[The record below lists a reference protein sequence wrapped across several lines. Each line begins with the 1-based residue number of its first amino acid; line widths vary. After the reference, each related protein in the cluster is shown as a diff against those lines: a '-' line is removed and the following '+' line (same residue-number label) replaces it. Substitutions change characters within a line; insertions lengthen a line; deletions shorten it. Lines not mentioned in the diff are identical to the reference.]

1 MRITESSVLRL
12 KQCHE
17 EADGVPVEFH
27 IVGSSYTIDQLKK
40 AASDYGLKRVVFHG
54 IKTTDE
60 LNEMYEA
67 FDVGL
72 GCLALHRRNA
82 DIDTTLKII
91 EYYCRG
97 IPAVTSGTGPYRDA
111 SMTIKVPDNEEEVDI
126 GEIYSA
132 WKKIPRESLL
142 QLSAVLC
149 DFEDTLGKRVDLV
162 TTRSLEKPIRMPSD
176 QYFRNNLQNE
186 RIEIY
191 AVA

>member
-1 MRITESSVLRL
+1 MVAVGTLYPYHGYDRVLKGL

-60 LNEMYEA
+60 LNEMYES
-67 FDVGL
+67 FDVVL

-111 SMTIKVPDNEEEVDI
+111 SMTITVPDNEEAVDI

-142 QLSAVLC
+142 QLSEKAKRQF
-149 DFEDTLGKRVDLV
+149 DWNTIFNTLMQK
-162 TTRSLEKPIRMPSD
+162 TNTNQK
-176 QYFRNNLQNE
+176 
-186 RIEIY
+186 
-191 AVA
+191 